1 MVGENDVEGKTI
13 GISRIGS
20 GSYVMPFV
28 LATQKNWTKEF
39 KFEIH
44 DNFKNLRDGVNHT
57 GTVTKSDAFMWEVFT
72 TKKYYDS
79 KEIKQIGQIYTP
91 WPSWVVTASTDV
103 IASKKETLAGFL
115 ASVNEG
121 IEYFNGHHDEAV
133 KYISDN
139 LDYSAEDARAWLQ
152 TVTFVKDVS
161 KVDPDVV
168 NKTVDILKAAQ
179 VLTEQADTKEYAV
192 SI

>member
-1 MVGENDVEGKTI
+1 MC
-13 GISRIGS
+13 S

-57 GTVTKSDAFMWEVFT
+57 GSVTPTDAFMWEVFT
-72 TKKYYDS
+72 TKKYYDA
-79 KEIKQIGQIYTP
+79 KEIKQIGHIYTP

-103 IASKKETLAGFL
+103 IATKKEALGGFL
-115 ASVNEG
+115 TSVNAG
-121 IEYFNGHHDEAV
+121 IEYFNDHHEEAV
-133 KYISDN
+133 KYIAEN

-152 TVTFVKDVS
+152 TVTFVKDVT
-161 KVDPDVV
+161 KVDPEVV
-168 NKTVDILKAAQ
+168 KKTITILKAAG
-179 VLTEQADTKEYAV
+179 VLTERADTEEYVV
-192 SI
+192 SVE